1 MNKQVRP
8 GEQTDTL
15 RRHTGEVRWH
25 KMNSGGIWMESDG
38 QTGEV
43 R

>member
-25 KMNSGGIWMESDG
+25 KMNSGGHMDG
-38 QTGEV
+38 VGWAD